1 MPRIG
6 RKDGAS
12 LRPGAD
18 GSTAREPMRRNA
30 VATSLGT
37 GAAQCGHDV
46 WEDPMLSKALLRLGA
61 SAARHPWRVIGAW
74 LIAATLAV
82 LAALAFGG
90 RTADSMTAPGLDSQR
105 AAELIERAGTGQ
117 EGMTAQ
123 VVVTPRD
130 GGATFFDDGSA
141 RTALTRVRA
150 EVGRL
155 PHVLGTSDPA
165 GALDAGGDTAVRGG
179 LISADGRIAVVR
191 VQYPDQSQ
199 LSGAD
204 LDALVGLGD
213 QLRAELPL
221 RVEMG
226 GNLFYAFSEADGGA
240 SELIGLLA
248 AATILFLAFG
258 SLVAAVLPIG
268 MAVFGLTIGV
278 ATMTVL
284 AGVVDVP
291 AFAPVLG
298 SMVGLGVG
306 IDYALFV
313 LARHREH
320 LARGLA
326 PHEAA
331 GRAVAT
337 AGRPVVFA
345 GGVVVVSI
353 LGLAVA
359 NVPFIA
365 VGGLAVSI
373 VVLIMVVASVTLLP
387 AFLGAAGP
395 RLARTD
401 RTDRVG
407 RAERIGR
414 IGRIGQALRTGIPGR
429 LARRRDTVAG
439 AAPAVGW
446 RRWIGHVGRHPV
458 LYAVGAAGLLLTAAL
473 PVLGLRVGLPDDGSM
488 PQSRTERRAY
498 DLVAEGF
505 GPGTNGPLVIA
516 ADPAGD
522 PGVLDRL
529 VGAVAAD
536 PGIASVAPTR
546 IDRASGIATFV
557 VFPTTSPQDK
567 ATADTI
573 ARLRT
578 GALPTAIG
586 SGPASAHVG
595 GATASLSDVGQRTSQ
610 RLPVLVAVV
619 LAMSFLLLV
628 PVFRSILVP
637 LKAVLLNLLSI
648 GAAYGVMVA
657 VFQWGWGGALI
668 GLESTVPI
676 VSFIPMFLFAILF
689 GLSMDY
695 EVFLL
700 ARVREEYLR
709 TGDNGTAI
717 VEGVSRTARI
727 ITSAALIM
735 VAVFL
740 SFAVAEDPSTKMFGL
755 GLATAI
761 FIDATVVRMVL
772 VPATMTLLGRANWW
786 LPKWLDRILPRGPVG
801 TNDTDD
807 TNDPDDTDGTDDAD
821 DAVAESTGE
830 AARPRLVGG

>member
-1 MPRIG
+1 
-6 RKDGAS
+6 
-12 LRPGAD
+12 
-18 GSTAREPMRRNA
+18 
-30 VATSLGT
+30 
-37 GAAQCGHDV
+37 
-46 WEDPMLSKALLRLGA
+46 MLSKALLRLGA
-61 SAARHPWRVIGAW
+61 SAARHPWRVIAAW

-82 LAALAFGG
+82 LAAIAIGG

-123 VVVTPRD
+123 VVVTPLD
-130 GGATFFDDGSA
+130 GGATFFDHGSA
-141 RTALTRVRA
+141 RTALTRLQT
-150 EVGRL
+150 EVKRL

-165 GALDAGGDTAVRGG
+165 GALDAGGGKAVRGG
-179 LISADGRIAVVR
+179 LVSADGRIAVVR
-191 VQYPDQSQ
+191 VQYPDQSR
-199 LSGAD
+199 LSAED
-204 LDALVGLGD
+204 LDALVDLGD
-213 QLRAELPL
+213 RLRAELPL
-221 RVEMG
+221 RIEMG
-226 GNLFYAFSEADGGA
+226 GNLFYAFSDPDGGA

-248 AATILFLAFG
+248 AAAILFLAFG
-258 SLVAAVLPIG
+258 SLVAAALPIG
-268 MAVFGLTIGV
+268 MAVFGLTVGV

-284 AGVVDVP
+284 AGVTDVP
-291 AFAPVLG
+291 TFAPVLG

-313 LARHREH
+313 LARHREY
-320 LARGLA
+320 LARGLD

-345 GGVVVVSI
+345 GGTVVVSI
-353 LGLAVA
+353 LGMAVA
-359 NVPFIA
+359 NVPFMT

-373 VVLIMVVASVTLLP
+373 VVLTMVLASVTLLP

-395 RLARTD
+395 RL
-401 RTDRVG
+401 G
-407 RAERIGR
+407 RAGR
-414 IGRIGQALRTGIPGR
+414 IGRALRAGR
-429 LARRRDTVAG
+429 LGRRRGAAAG
-439 AAPAVGW
+439 AVPAAGW
-446 RRWIGHVGRHPV
+446 GRWIGHVSRHPV
-458 LYAVGAAGLLLTAAL
+458 PYAVGAAGLLLTATL
-473 PVLGLRVGLPDDGSM
+473 PVLGLRVGLPDDGSL

-516 ADPAGD
+516 ADPTGD

-529 VGAVAAD
+529 VATVAAD
-536 PGIASVAPTR
+536 PGIASVAPTH
-546 IDRASGIATFV
+546 IDRATGIATLV

-578 GALPTAIG
+578 DVLPTAIG
-586 SGPASAHVG
+586 HGPARAHVG
-595 GATASLSDVGQRTSQ
+595 GAAASLSDVGQRTSQ
-610 RLPVLVAVV
+610 RMPVFVAAV
-619 LAMSFLLLV
+619 LAMSFLLLML
-628 PVFRSILVP
+628 VFRSILVP

-648 GAAYGVMVA
+648 GAAYGIMVA

-668 GLESTVPI
+668 GLEATVPI

-700 ARVREEYLR
+700 SRVREEYLR

-717 VEGVSRTARI
+717 VEGVSGTARI

-761 FIDATVVRMVL
+761 FIDATVVRTVL
-772 VPATMTLLGRANWW
+772 VPATMTLLGRTNWW
-786 LPKWLDRILPRGPVG
+786 LPKWLDWMLPRGPVG
-801 TNDTDD
+801 T
-807 TNDPDDTDGTDDAD
+807 DDTD
-821 DAVAESTGE
+821 AESTGE
-830 AARPRLVGG
+830 APRPRLIDR

>member
-1 MPRIG
+1 
-6 RKDGAS
+6 
-12 LRPGAD
+12 
-18 GSTAREPMRRNA
+18 
-30 VATSLGT
+30 
-37 GAAQCGHDV
+37 
-46 WEDPMLSKALLRLGA
+46 MLSKALLRLGGG
-61 SAARHPWRVIGAW
+61 AARHPWRVIAAW

-82 LAALAFGG
+82 LAAVAFGG
-90 RTADSMTAPGLDSQR
+90 RTADSMTAPGLDSRR

-123 VVVTPRD
+123 VVVTPLD
-130 GGATFFDDGSA
+130 DGATFFDDDGA
-141 RTALTRVRA
+141 RTALTRLRA
-150 EVGRL
+150 EVKRL

-179 LISADGRIAVVR
+179 LVSADGRIAVVR
-191 VQYPDQSQ
+191 VQYPDQSR
-199 LSGAD
+199 LSAED
-204 LDALVGLGD
+204 LDALVDLGD
-213 QLRAELPL
+213 RLRAELPL
-221 RVEMG
+221 RIEMG
-226 GNLFYAFSEADGGA
+226 GNLFYVFSDPDGGA

-248 AATILFLAFG
+248 AAAILFLAFG
-258 SLVAAVLPIG
+258 SLVAAALPIG
-268 MAVFGLTIGV
+268 MAVFGLTVGV

-284 AGVVDVP
+284 AGVTEVP
-291 AFAPVLG
+291 TFAPVLG

-313 LARHREH
+313 LARHREY
-320 LARGLA
+320 LACGLDPQA
-326 PHEAA
+326 AA

-345 GGVVVVSI
+345 GGTVVVSI

-359 NVPFIA
+359 NVPFMT

-373 VVLIMVVASVTLLP
+373 VVLTMVLASVTLLP

-395 RLARTD
+395 RLAR
-401 RTDRVG
+401 
-407 RAERIGR
+407 AGR
-414 IGRIGQALRTGIPGR
+414 IGRALQTRQLGR
-429 LARRRDTVAG
+429 VARRRDPAAG
-439 AAPAVGW
+439 AAHAAGW
-446 RRWIGHVGRHPV
+446 RRWIGHVSWHPAP
-458 LYAVGAAGLLLTAAL
+458 YAIGAAGLLLTATL
-473 PVLGLRVGLPDDGSM
+473 PVLGLRVGLPDDGSL
-488 PQSRTERRAY
+488 PHSRTERRAY
-498 DLVAEGF
+498 DLVADGF

-522 PGVLDRL
+522 PGVVDRL
-529 VGAVAAD
+529 VATVAAD
-536 PGIASVAPTR
+536 PGIASVAPAR
-546 IDRASGIATFV
+546 IHRATGIATLV
-557 VFPTTSPQDK
+557 VFPTTSPQDE
-567 ATADTI
+567 ATADTL
-573 ARLRT
+573 ARLR
-578 GALPTAIG
+578 AEVLPAAIG
-586 SGPASAHVG
+586 QGPARAHVG
-595 GATASLSDVGQRTSQ
+595 GAAASLSDVGRRTSE
-610 RLPVLVAVV
+610 RLPVFVAAV
-619 LAMSFLLLV
+619 LAMSFLLLML
-628 PVFRSILVP
+628 VFRSVVVP

-648 GAAYGVMVA
+648 GAAYGIMVA

-668 GLESTVPI
+668 GLEATVPI

-700 ARVREEYLR
+700 SRVREEYLR

-786 LPKWLDRILPRGPVG
+786 LPKWLDRMLPRGPVG
-801 TNDTDD
+801 T
-807 TNDPDDTDGTDDAD
+807 DDTD
-821 DAVAESTGE
+821 AESTSE
-830 AARPRLVGG
+830 ASRPRLVDR

>member
-1 MPRIG
+1 
-6 RKDGAS
+6 
-12 LRPGAD
+12 
-18 GSTAREPMRRNA
+18 
-30 VATSLGT
+30 
-37 GAAQCGHDV
+37 
-46 WEDPMLSKALLRLGA
+46 MLSKALLRLGA
-61 SAARHPWRVIGAW
+61 SAARHPWRVIAAW

-82 LAALAFGG
+82 LAAVAFGG

-123 VVVTPRD
+123 VVVTPLD
-130 GGATFFDDGSA
+130 GAATFFDHDSA
-141 RTALTRVRA
+141 RTALTRLQT
-150 EVGRL
+150 EVKRL

-179 LISADGRIAVVR
+179 LVSADGRIAVVR
-191 VQYPDQSQ
+191 VQYPDQSR
-199 LSGAD
+199 LSAED
-204 LDALVGLGD
+204 LDALVDLGD
-213 QLRAELPL
+213 RLRAEQPL
-221 RVEMG
+221 RIEMG
-226 GNLFYAFSEADGGA
+226 GNLFYAFSDPDGGA

-248 AATILFLAFG
+248 AAAILFLAFG
-258 SLVAAVLPIG
+258 SLVAAALPIG
-268 MAVFGLTIGV
+268 MAVFGLTVGV

-284 AGVVDVP
+284 AGVTDVP
-291 AFAPVLG
+291 TFAPVLG

-313 LARHREH
+313 LARHREY
-320 LARGLA
+320 LARGLD

-345 GGVVVVSI
+345 GGTVVVSI
-353 LGLAVA
+353 LGMAVA
-359 NVPFIA
+359 NVPFMT

-373 VVLIMVVASVTLLP
+373 VVLTMVLASVTLLP

-395 RLARTD
+395 RLAR
-401 RTDRVG
+401 V
-407 RAERIGR
+407 GR
-414 IGRIGQALRTGIPGR
+414 IGRALQTRKLGR
-429 LARRRDTVAG
+429 LARLRDQTAG
-439 AAPAVGW
+439 AAHAAGW
-446 RRWIGHVGRHPV
+446 RRWIGHVSRHPV
-458 LYAVGAAGLLLTAAL
+458 PYAVGAAGLLLTATL
-473 PVLGLRVGLPDDGSM
+473 PVLGLRVGLPDDGSL
-488 PQSRTERRAY
+488 PHSRTERRAY

-516 ADPAGD
+516 ADPTGD

-536 PGIASVAPTR
+536 PGIASVAPTH
-546 IDRASGIATFV
+546 IDRATGIATLV

-578 GALPTAIG
+578 DVLPTAIG
-586 SGPASAHVG
+586 HGPARAHVG
-595 GATASLSDVGQRTSQ
+595 GAAASLSDVGQRTSQ
-610 RLPVLVAVV
+610 RLPVFVAAV
-619 LAMSFLLLV
+619 LAMSFLLLML
-628 PVFRSILVP
+628 VFRSILVP

-648 GAAYGVMVA
+648 GAAYGIMVA

-668 GLESTVPI
+668 GLEATVPI

-700 ARVREEYLR
+700 SRIREEYLR

-772 VPATMTLLGRANWW
+772 VPATMTLLGRTNWW
-786 LPKWLDRILPRGPVG
+786 LPKWLDRMLPRGPVG
-801 TNDTDD
+801 TD
-807 TNDPDDTDGTDDAD
+807 DPD
-821 DAVAESTGE
+821 AESTGE
-830 AARPRLVGG
+830 APRPRLV

>member
-1 MPRIG
+1 
-6 RKDGAS
+6 
-12 LRPGAD
+12 
-18 GSTAREPMRRNA
+18 
-30 VATSLGT
+30 
-37 GAAQCGHDV
+37 
-46 WEDPMLSKALLRLGA
+46 MLSKALLRLGA
-61 SAARHPWRVIGAW
+61 SAARHPWRVIAAW

-82 LAALAFGG
+82 LAAVAFGG

-123 VVVTPRD
+123 VVVTPLD
-130 GGATFFDDGSA
+130 DGATFFDDDGA
-141 RTALTRVRA
+141 RTALTRLQTEVR
-150 EVGRL
+150 RL

-179 LISADGRIAVVR
+179 LVSADGRIAVVR
-191 VQYPDQSQ
+191 VQYPDQSR
-199 LSGAD
+199 LSAED
-204 LDALVGLGD
+204 LDALVDLGD
-213 QLRAELPL
+213 RLRAELPL
-221 RVEMG
+221 RIEMG
-226 GNLFYAFSEADGGA
+226 GNLFYAFSDPDGGA

-248 AATILFLAFG
+248 AAAILFLAFG
-258 SLVAAVLPIG
+258 SLVAAALPIG

-284 AGVVDVP
+284 AGVTEVP
-291 AFAPVLG
+291 TFAPVLG

-313 LARHREH
+313 LARHREY
-320 LARGLA
+320 LACGLDPQA
-326 PHEAA
+326 AA

-345 GGVVVVSI
+345 GGTVVVSI

-359 NVPFIA
+359 NVPFMT
-365 VGGLAVSI
+365 VGGVAVSI
-373 VVLIMVVASVTLLP
+373 VVLTMVLASVTLLP

-395 RLARTD
+395 RLAR
-401 RTDRVG
+401 
-407 RAERIGR
+407 AGR
-414 IGRIGQALRTGIPGR
+414 IGRALQTRKPGR

-439 AAPAVGW
+439 AAHASGW
-446 RRWIGHVGRHPV
+446 RRWIGHVSRHPV
-458 LYAVGAAGLLLTAAL
+458 PYAIGAAGLLLTATL
-473 PVLGLRVGLPDDGSM
+473 PVLGLRVGLPDDGSL
-488 PQSRTERRAY
+488 PHSRTERRAY

-516 ADPAGD
+516 ADPTGD

-536 PGIASVAPTR
+536 PGIASVAPPH
-546 IDRASGIATFV
+546 IDRASGIATLV

-578 GALPTAIG
+578 DVLPTAIG
-586 SGPASAHVG
+586 HGPARAHIG

-610 RLPVLVAVV
+610 RLPVFVAAV
-619 LAMSFLLLV
+619 LAMSFLLLML
-628 PVFRSILVP
+628 VFRSILVP

-648 GAAYGVMVA
+648 GAAYGIMVA

-668 GLESTVPI
+668 GLEATVPI
-676 VSFIPMFLFAILF
+676 VSFIPTFLFAILF

-700 ARVREEYLR
+700 SRVREEYLR

-717 VEGVSRTARI
+717 VEGISRTARI

-740 SFAVAEDPSTKMFGL
+740 SFVVTDDPSTKMFGL

-772 VPATMTLLGRANWW
+772 VPATMTLLGRTNWW
-786 LPKWLDRILPRGPVG
+786 LPKWLDRMLPRGPVG
-801 TNDTDD
+801 TDDTDD
-807 TNDPDDTDGTDDAD
+807 TD
-821 DAVAESTGE
+821 AESTGE
-830 AARPRLVGG
+830 SPASAAG

>member
-1 MPRIG
+1 
-6 RKDGAS
+6 
-12 LRPGAD
+12 
-18 GSTAREPMRRNA
+18 
-30 VATSLGT
+30 
-37 GAAQCGHDV
+37 
-46 WEDPMLSKALLRLGA
+46 MLSKALLRLGGG
-61 SAARHPWRVIGAW
+61 AARHPWRVIAAW

-82 LAALAFGG
+82 LAATAFGG

-105 AAELIERAGTGQ
+105 AAELIERAGTDQ

-123 VVVTPRD
+123 VVVTPLD
-130 GGATFFDDGSA
+130 GGATFFDHGSA
-141 RTALTRVRA
+141 RTALSRLQTEVR
-150 EVGRL
+150 RL

-165 GALDAGGDTAVRGG
+165 GALDAGGDTTVRGG
-179 LISADGRIAVVR
+179 LVSADGRIAVVR
-191 VQYPDQSQ
+191 VQYPDQSR
-199 LSGAD
+199 LSAED
-204 LDALVGLGD
+204 LDALVDLGD
-213 QLRAELPL
+213 RLRAELPL
-221 RVEMG
+221 RIEMG
-226 GNLFYAFSEADGGA
+226 GNLFYAFSKPDGGA

-248 AATILFLAFG
+248 AAAILFLAFG
-258 SLVAAVLPIG
+258 SLIAAALPIG
-268 MAVFGLTIGV
+268 MAVFGLTVGV
-278 ATMTVL
+278 AAMTVL
-284 AGVVDVP
+284 AGVTDVP
-291 AFAPVLG
+291 TFAPVLG

-313 LARHREH
+313 LARHREF
-320 LARGLA
+320 LALGLD

-345 GGVVVVSI
+345 GGTVVVSI
-353 LGLAVA
+353 LGMAVA
-359 NVPFIA
+359 NVPFMT

-373 VVLIMVVASVTLLP
+373 VVLTMVLASVTLLP

-395 RLARTD
+395 RL
-401 RTDRVG
+401 G
-407 RAERIGR
+407 RAGR
-414 IGRIGQALRTGIPGR
+414 IGRALQTGKPGR
-429 LARRRDTVAG
+429 LARRQDPAAG
-439 AAPAVGW
+439 AAHAAGW
-446 RRWIGHVGRHPV
+446 RRWIGHVSRHPV
-458 LYAVGAAGLLLTAAL
+458 PYAVGAAGLLLTATL
-473 PVLGLRVGLPDDGSM
+473 PVLGLRVGLPDDGSL
-488 PQSRTERRAY
+488 PHSRTERRAY

-516 ADPAGD
+516 ADPTGD

-529 VGAVAAD
+529 AGAVAAD
-536 PGIASVAPTR
+536 PGIASVAPTHV
-546 IDRASGIATFV
+546 DRATGIATLV

-578 GALPTAIG
+578 DVLPTAIG
-586 SGPASAHVG
+586 HGPARAHVG
-595 GATASLSDVGQRTSQ
+595 GAAASLSDVGRRTSQ
-610 RLPVLVAVV
+610 RLPVFVAAV
-619 LAMSFLLLV
+619 LAMSFLLLML
-628 PVFRSILVP
+628 VFRSVLVP

-657 VFQWGWGGALI
+657 VFQWGWGGALV
-668 GLESTVPI
+668 GLEATVPI

-700 ARVREEYLR
+700 SRIREEYLR

-717 VEGVSRTARI
+717 VEGVSGTARI

-740 SFAVAEDPSTKMFGL
+740 SFAVAEDPSAKMFGL

-772 VPATMTLLGRANWW
+772 VPATMTLLGRTNWW
-786 LPKWLDRILPRGPVG
+786 LPKWLDWMLPRGPVG
-801 TNDTDD
+801 T
-807 TNDPDDTDGTDDAD
+807 DGTD
-821 DAVAESTGE
+821 AESGGE
-830 AARPRLVGG
+830 APRPRLAEH

>member
-1 MPRIG
+1 
-6 RKDGAS
+6 
-12 LRPGAD
+12 
-18 GSTAREPMRRNA
+18 
-30 VATSLGT
+30 
-37 GAAQCGHDV
+37 
-46 WEDPMLSKALLRLGA
+46 MLSKALLRLGA
-61 SAARHPWRVIGAW
+61 GAARHPWRVIASW
-74 LIAATLAV
+74 LVAATLAV
-82 LAALAFGG
+82 LAAVAFGG

-123 VVVTPRD
+123 LVVTPLD
-130 GGATFFDDGSA
+130 DGATFFDDDGA
-141 RTALTRVRA
+141 RTALTRLRA
-150 EVGRL
+150 EVKRL

-165 GALDAGGDTAVRGG
+165 GALDTGGDTAVRGG
-179 LISADGRIAVVR
+179 LVSADGRIAVVR
-191 VQYPDQSQ
+191 VQYPDQSR
-199 LSGAD
+199 LSAED
-204 LDALVGLGD
+204 LDALVDLGD
-213 QLRAELPL
+213 RLRAELPL
-221 RVEMG
+221 RIEMG
-226 GNLFYAFSEADGGA
+226 GNLFYAFSDPDGGV

-248 AATILFLAFG
+248 AAAILFLAFG
-258 SLVAAVLPIG
+258 SLVAAALPIG

-284 AGVVDVP
+284 AGVTDVP

-313 LARHREH
+313 LARHREY
-320 LARGLA
+320 LARGLG
-326 PHEAA
+326 PQEAA

-345 GGVVVVSI
+345 GGTVVVSI

-359 NVPFIA
+359 NVPFMT
-365 VGGLAVSI
+365 VGGVAVSI
-373 VVLIMVVASVTLLP
+373 VVLTMVLASVTLLP

-395 RLARTD
+395 RLARP
-401 RTDRVG
+401 
-407 RAERIGR
+407 GR
-414 IGRIGQALRTGIPGR
+414 IGRALRTGKPGR
-429 LARRRDTVAG
+429 RTRRREAEAG
-439 AAPAVGW
+439 AAHAAGW
-446 RRWIGHVGRHPV
+446 RRWIGHVSRHPV
-458 LYAVGAAGLLLTAAL
+458 PYAIGAAGLLLTAAL
-473 PVLGLRVGLPDDGSM
+473 PLLGLRVGLPDDGSL

-516 ADPAGD
+516 ADPTGD
-522 PGVLDRL
+522 PGVLERL
-529 VGAVAAD
+529 VASVAAD
-536 PGIASVAPTR
+536 PGIASVAPPHV
-546 IDRASGIATFV
+546 DRATGIATLV

-573 ARLRT
+573 ARLR
-578 GALPTAIG
+578 ADVLPTAIG
-586 SGPASAHVG
+586 PGPARAHVG
-595 GATASLSDVGQRTSQ
+595 GAAASLSDVGRRTSQ
-610 RLPVLVAVV
+610 RLPVLVAAV
-619 LAMSFLLLV
+619 LAMSFLLLML
-628 PVFRSILVP
+628 VFRSVLVP

-648 GAAYGVMVA
+648 GAAYGIMVA

-668 GLESTVPI
+668 GLEATVPI

-700 ARVREEYLR
+700 SRVREEYLR

-772 VPATMTLLGRANWW
+772 VPATMTLLGRSNWW

-801 TNDTDD
+801 T
-807 TNDPDDTDGTDDAD
+807 DDAPSGRSVTP
-821 DAVAESTGE
+821 ASRRTV
-830 AARPRLVGG
+830 

>member
-1 MPRIG
+1 
-6 RKDGAS
+6 
-12 LRPGAD
+12 
-18 GSTAREPMRRNA
+18 
-30 VATSLGT
+30 
-37 GAAQCGHDV
+37 
-46 WEDPMLSKALLRLGA
+46 MLSKALLRLGA
-61 SAARHPWRVIGAW
+61 SAARHPWRVIAAW

-82 LAALAFGG
+82 LAAVAFGG
-90 RTADSMTAPGLDSQR
+90 RTADSMTAPGLDSRR

-130 GGATFFDDGSA
+130 DGATFFDDDVRA
-141 RTALTRVRA
+141 ALTRLRA
-150 EVGRL
+150 EVQRL

-165 GALDAGGDTAVRGG
+165 GALGAGGDTAVRGG
-179 LISADGRIAVVR
+179 LVSADGRIAVVR
-191 VQYPDQSQ
+191 VQYPDQSR
-199 LSGAD
+199 LSAED
-204 LDALVGLGD
+204 LDALVDLGD
-213 QLRAELPL
+213 RLRAELPL
-221 RVEMG
+221 RIEMG
-226 GNLFYAFSEADGGA
+226 GGLFYAFSDPDGGA

-248 AATILFLAFG
+248 ATAILFLAFG
-258 SLVAAVLPIG
+258 SLVAAALPIG
-268 MAVFGLTIGV
+268 MAVFGLTVGV
-278 ATMTVL
+278 ATMTVV
-284 AGVVDVP
+284 AGVTDVP
-291 AFAPVLG
+291 TFAPVLG

-313 LARHREH
+313 LARHREY
-320 LARGLA
+320 LARGLD
-326 PHEAA
+326 PHAAA

-345 GGVVVVSI
+345 GGTVVVSI

-359 NVPFIA
+359 NVPFMT
-365 VGGLAVSI
+365 VGGVAVSI
-373 VVLIMVVASVTLLP
+373 VVLTMVLASVTLLP

-395 RLARTD
+395 RL
-401 RTDRVG
+401 G
-407 RAERIGR
+407 RAGR
-414 IGRIGQALRTGIPGR
+414 IGRALRAGRSGR
-429 LARRRDTVAG
+429 LGRRRDTAAG
-439 AAPAVGW
+439 AVPAAGW

-458 LYAVGAAGLLLTAAL
+458 AYAVGAAALLLTATL
-473 PVLGLRVGLPDDGSM
+473 PVLGLRVGLPDDGSL
-488 PQSRTERRAY
+488 PQSRSERRAY

-522 PGVLDRL
+522 PGVVDRL
-529 VGAVAAD
+529 VATVAAD
-536 PGIASVAPTR
+536 PGIASVAPTH
-546 IDRASGIATFV
+546 IDGATGVATLV

-578 GALPTAIG
+578 EVLPTAIG
-586 SGPASAHVG
+586 HGPARAHVG
-595 GATASLSDVGQRTSQ
+595 GAAASLSDVGRRTSE
-610 RLPVLVAVV
+610 RLPAFVAAV
-619 LAMSFLLLV
+619 LALSFLLLML
-628 PVFRSILVP
+628 VFRSVVVP

-668 GLESTVPI
+668 GLEATVPI

-700 ARVREEYLR
+700 SRVREEYVR

-717 VEGVSRTARI
+717 VEGVAGTARI

-740 SFAVAEDPSTKMFGL
+740 SFAVADDPSTKMFGL

-772 VPATMTLLGRANWW
+772 VPATMTLLGRTNWW
-786 LPKWLDRILPRGPVG
+786 LPKWLDRMLPRGPVG
-801 TNDTDD
+801 TD
-807 TNDPDDTDGTDDAD
+807 DPD
-821 DAVAESTGE
+821 AESGGE
-830 AARPRLVGG
+830 APHPRLVDR

>member
-1 MPRIG
+1 
-6 RKDGAS
+6 
-12 LRPGAD
+12 
-18 GSTAREPMRRNA
+18 
-30 VATSLGT
+30 
-37 GAAQCGHDV
+37 
-46 WEDPMLSKALLRLGA
+46 MLSKALLRLGA
-61 SAARHPWRVIGAW
+61 SAARRPWRVIAAW
-74 LIAATLAV
+74 LVAVTLAV
-82 LAALAFGG
+82 LAAIAFGG
-90 RTADSMTAPGLDSQR
+90 RNADSMTAPGLDSQR

-123 VVVTPRD
+123 VVVTPLD
-130 GGATFFDDGSA
+130 GAATFFDHDSA
-141 RTALTRVRA
+141 RTALTRLRT
-150 EVGRL
+150 EVKRL
-155 PHVLGTSDPA
+155 PHVLGTSDPV

-179 LISADGRIAVVR
+179 LVSADGRIAVVR
-191 VQYPDQSQ
+191 VQYPDQSR
-199 LSGAD
+199 LSAED
-204 LDALVGLGD
+204 LDALVDLGD
-213 QLRAELPL
+213 RLRAELPL
-221 RVEMG
+221 RIEMG
-226 GNLFYAFSEADGGA
+226 GNLFYAFSDPDGGV

-248 AATILFLAFG
+248 AAAVLFLAFG
-258 SLVAAVLPIG
+258 SLVAAALPIG
-268 MAVFGLTIGV
+268 MAVFGLTVGV

-284 AGVVDVP
+284 AGVTDVP
-291 AFAPVLG
+291 TFAPVLG

-313 LARHREH
+313 LARHREY
-320 LARGLA
+320 LARGLD

-345 GGVVVVSI
+345 GGTVVVSI

-359 NVPFIA
+359 NVPFMT

-395 RLARTD
+395 RL
-401 RTDRVG
+401 G
-407 RAERIGR
+407 RAGRISWIGR
-414 IGRIGQALRTGIPGR
+414 APGTRKPGR
-429 LARRRDTVAG
+429 LARRRDPAAG
-439 AAPAVGW
+439 AAHAAGW
-446 RRWIGHVGRHPV
+446 RRWIGHVSRHPV
-458 LYAVGAAGLLLTAAL
+458 PYAVGAAGLLLTATL
-473 PVLGLRVGLPDDGSM
+473 PVLGLRVGLPDDGSL
-488 PQSRTERRAY
+488 PHSRTERRAY

-546 IDRASGIATFV
+546 IDRATGIATLV

-567 ATADTI
+567 ATAETI

-578 GALPTAIG
+578 DVLPTAIG
-586 SGPASAHVG
+586 HGPARAHVG
-595 GATASLSDVGQRTSQ
+595 GAAASLSDVGQRTSR
-610 RLPVLVAVV
+610 RLPVFVAAV
-619 LAMSFLLLV
+619 LAMSFLLLML
-628 PVFRSILVP
+628 VFRSILVP

-668 GLESTVPI
+668 GLEATVPI

-700 ARVREEYLR
+700 SRVREEYLR

-740 SFAVAEDPSTKMFGL
+740 SFAVAEDPSAKMFGL

-786 LPKWLDRILPRGPVG
+786 LPEWLDRMLPRGPVG
-801 TNDTDD
+801 T
-807 TNDPDDTDGTDDAD
+807 DDTD
-821 DAVAESTGE
+821 AEFTVE
-830 AARPRLVGG
+830 APRPRLVDR

>member
-1 MPRIG
+1 
-6 RKDGAS
+6 
-12 LRPGAD
+12 
-18 GSTAREPMRRNA
+18 
-30 VATSLGT
+30 
-37 GAAQCGHDV
+37 
-46 WEDPMLSKALLRLGA
+46 MLSKALLRLGA
-61 SAARHPWRVIGAW
+61 GAARHPWRVIAAW
-74 LIAATLAV
+74 LVAATLAV
-82 LAALAFGG
+82 LAAVAFGG

-123 VVVTPRD
+123 VVVTPLD
-130 GGATFFDDGSA
+130 DGATFFDDDGA
-141 RTALTRVRA
+141 RTALTRLQT
-150 EVGRL
+150 EVKGL

-165 GALDAGGDTAVRGG
+165 GALDARGDTTVRGG
-179 LISADGRIAVVR
+179 LVSADGRIAVVR
-191 VQYPDQSQ
+191 VQYPDQSR
-199 LSGAD
+199 LSAKD
-204 LDALVGLGD
+204 LDALVDLGD
-213 QLRAELPL
+213 RLRAELPL
-221 RVEMG
+221 RIEMG
-226 GNLFYAFSEADGGA
+226 GNLFFAFSEPGGGA

-248 AATILFLAFG
+248 AAAILFLAFG
-258 SLVAAVLPIG
+258 SLAAAALPIG
-268 MAVFGLTIGV
+268 MAVFGLTVGV

-284 AGVVDVP
+284 AGVTEVP
-291 AFAPVLG
+291 TFAPVLG

-313 LARHREH
+313 LARHREY
-320 LARGLA
+320 LACGLDPQA
-326 PHEAA
+326 AA

-345 GGVVVVSI
+345 GGTVVVSI

-359 NVPFIA
+359 NVPFMT
-365 VGGLAVSI
+365 VGGVAVSV
-373 VVLIMVVASVTLLP
+373 VVLTMVLASVTLLP

-395 RLARTD
+395 RLAR
-401 RTDRVG
+401 
-407 RAERIGR
+407 AGR
-414 IGRIGQALRTGIPGR
+414 IGRALQTRKLGR
-429 LARRRDTVAG
+429 LARRRHEAAG
-439 AAPAVGW
+439 AGRAAGW
-446 RRWIGHVGRHPV
+446 RRWIGHVSRHPV
-458 LYAVGAAGLLLTAAL
+458 PYAVGAAGLLLTATL
-473 PVLGLRVGLPDDGSM
+473 PVLGLRVGLPDDGSL
-488 PQSRTERRAY
+488 PQSHTERRAY

-522 PGVLDRL
+522 RGVVDRL
-529 VGAVAAD
+529 VTTVAAD
-536 PGIASVAPTR
+536 PGVASVAPTH
-546 IDRASGIATFV
+546 IDRATGIATLV

-578 GALPTAIG
+578 DVLPAAIG
-586 SGPASAHVG
+586 HGPATAHVG
-595 GATASLSDVGQRTSQ
+595 GAAASLSDVGQRTSQ
-610 RLPVLVAVV
+610 RLPAFVAAV
-619 LAMSFLLLV
+619 LAMSFLLLML
-628 PVFRSILVP
+628 VFRSILVP

-648 GAAYGVMVA
+648 GASYGIMVA

-668 GLESTVPI
+668 GLEATVPI
-676 VSFIPMFLFAILF
+676 VSFIPMFLFTILF

-700 ARVREEYLR
+700 SRVREEYLR

-717 VEGVSRTARI
+717 VEGISRTARI

-772 VPATMTLLGRANWW
+772 VPATMTLLGRTNWW
-786 LPKWLDRILPRGPVG
+786 LPKWLDRMLPRGPVG
-801 TNDTDD
+801 TD
-807 TNDPDDTDGTDDAD
+807 
-821 DAVAESTGE
+821 AESTGE
-830 AARPRLVGG
+830 APRPRLVDR

>member
-1 MPRIG
+1 
-6 RKDGAS
+6 
-12 LRPGAD
+12 
-18 GSTAREPMRRNA
+18 
-30 VATSLGT
+30 
-37 GAAQCGHDV
+37 
-46 WEDPMLSKALLRLGA
+46 MLSKTLLRLGT
-61 SAARHPWRVIGAW
+61 SAARRPWRVIAAW

-82 LAALAFGG
+82 LAAIAFGG

-123 VVVTPRD
+123 VVVTPLD
-130 GGATFFDDGSA
+130 GGATFFDHGGA
-141 RTALTRVRA
+141 RTALTRLQS
-150 EVGRL
+150 EVERL

-165 GALDAGGDTAVRGG
+165 GALDARGDTAVRGG
-179 LISADGRIAVVR
+179 LVSADGRIAVVR
-191 VQYPDQSQ
+191 VQYPDQSR
-199 LSGAD
+199 LSAKD
-204 LDALVGLGD
+204 LDALVALGD
-213 QLRAELPL
+213 RLRAELPL
-221 RVEMG
+221 RIEMG
-226 GNLFYAFSEADGGA
+226 GNLFYAFSDPDGGA

-248 AATILFLAFG
+248 AAAILFLAFG
-258 SLVAAVLPIG
+258 SLVAAALPIG

-284 AGVVDVP
+284 AGVTDVP
-291 AFAPVLG
+291 TFAPVLG

-313 LARHREH
+313 LARHREY
-320 LARGLA
+320 LARGLD

-359 NVPFIA
+359 NVPFMT

-373 VVLIMVVASVTLLP
+373 VVLTMVVASVTLLP

-395 RLARTD
+395 RLAR
-401 RTDRVG
+401 
-407 RAERIGR
+407 AGR
-414 IGRIGQALRTGIPGR
+414 IGRALRTWKPGR
-429 LARRRDTVAG
+429 RARRRAPVAG
-439 AAPAVGW
+439 AAPATGW
-446 RRWIGHVGRHPV
+446 RRWIGHVRRHPV
-458 LYAVGAAGLLLTAAL
+458 LYAIGAAGLLLTATL
-473 PVLGLRVGLPDDGSM
+473 PVLGLRVGLPDDGSQ
-488 PQSRTERRAY
+488 PHSRTERRAY
-498 DLVAEGF
+498 DLVAKGF

-522 PGVLDRL
+522 PGVLGRL

-536 PGIASVAPTR
+536 PGIASVAPTH
-546 IDRASGIATFV
+546 IDRATGIATLV

-578 GALPTAIG
+578 GVLPTAIG
-586 SGPASAHVG
+586 QGPARAHVG
-595 GATASLSDVGQRTSQ
+595 GATASLSDVGRRTSQ
-610 RLPVLVAVV
+610 RLPVLVAAV
-619 LAMSFLLLV
+619 LAMSFLLLML
-628 PVFRSILVP
+628 VFRSVVVP

-648 GAAYGVMVA
+648 GAGYGVMVA

-668 GLESTVPI
+668 GLEATVPI

-700 ARVREEYLR
+700 SRVREEYLR
-709 TGDNGTAI
+709 TGDNATAI
-717 VEGVSRTARI
+717 VEGISGTARI

-772 VPATMTLLGRANWW
+772 VPATMTLLGRTNWW
-786 LPKWLDRILPRGPVG
+786 LPRWLDRMLPRGPVG
-801 TNDTDD
+801 T
-807 TNDPDDTDGTDDAD
+807 DAEA
-821 DAVAESTGE
+821 DAASTG
-830 AARPRLVGG
+830 

>member
-1 MPRIG
+1 
-6 RKDGAS
+6 
-12 LRPGAD
+12 
-18 GSTAREPMRRNA
+18 
-30 VATSLGT
+30 
-37 GAAQCGHDV
+37 
-46 WEDPMLSKALLRLGA
+46 MLTKSLLRLGTG
-61 SAARHPWRVIGAW
+61 AARHPWRVIAAW
-74 LIAATLAV
+74 LVAATLAV
-82 LAALAFGG
+82 LAAVAFGG
-90 RTADSMTAPGLDSQR
+90 RNADAMTAPGLDSQR
-105 AAELIERAGTGQ
+105 AAELIERAGTGE
-117 EGMTAQ
+117 EGMTAH
-123 VVVTPRD
+123 VVVTPLD
-130 GGATFFDDGSA
+130 GAATFIDDEGA
-141 RTALTRVRA
+141 RTALARLRA
-150 EVGRL
+150 EVRRL

-179 LISADGRIAVVR
+179 LVSADGRVAVVR
-191 VQYPDQSQ
+191 VQYPDQSR
-199 LSGAD
+199 LSADD
-204 LDALVGLGD
+204 LDALVALGD
-213 QLRAELPL
+213 RLRAELPL

-226 GNLFYAFSEADGGA
+226 GHLFYAFSDPDGGG

-248 AATILFLAFG
+248 AAAILFLAFG
-258 SLVAAVLPIG
+258 SLVAAALPIG
-268 MAVFGLTIGV
+268 MAVFGLTVGV

-284 AGVVDVP
+284 AGVTDVP
-291 AFAPVLG
+291 TFAPVLG

-320 LARGLA
+320 LARGLDPRA
-326 PHEAA
+326 AA

-345 GGVVVVSI
+345 GGTVVVSI

-359 NVPFIA
+359 NVPFMT

-373 VVLIMVVASVTLLP
+373 VVLIMVLASVTLLP

-395 RLARTD
+395 RLATTD
-401 RTDRVG
+401 
-407 RAERIGR
+407 RIGR
-414 IGRIGQALRTGIPGR
+414 IGWIGRALRAGRPGR
-429 LARRRDTVAG
+429 RRGTAEDAVT
-439 AAPAVGW
+439 AAGW
-446 RRWIGHVGRHPV
+446 RRWIGHVSRHPV
-458 LYAVGAAGLLLTAAL
+458 PYAVGAAGLLLTATL
-473 PVLGLRVGLPDDGSM
+473 PVLGLRVGLPDDGSL
-488 PQSRTERRAY
+488 PPSRTERRAY

-529 VGAVAAD
+529 VATVAAD
-536 PGIASVAPTR
+536 PGIASVAPTHV
-546 IDRASGIATFV
+546 DPATGIATLV

-578 GALPTAIG
+578 DVLPTAIG
-586 SGPASAHVG
+586 DGPARAHIG
-595 GATASLSDVGQRTSQ
+595 GAAASLSDVGQRTSR
-610 RLPVLVAVV
+610 RLPLLVAAV
-619 LAMSFLLLV
+619 LAMSYLLLM
-628 PVFRSILVP
+628 PVFRSVLVP

-668 GLESTVPI
+668 GLEATVPI

-700 ARVREEYLR
+700 SRVREEYLR

-717 VEGVSRTARI
+717 VEGVSGTARI

-761 FIDATVVRMVL
+761 LIDATVVRMVL
-772 VPATMTLLGRANWW
+772 VPATMTLLGRTNWW
-786 LPKWLDRILPRGPVG
+786 LPKWLDRLLPRGSVG
-801 TNDTDD
+801 TDGPAVNPPRTD
-807 TNDPDDTDGTDDAD
+807 
-821 DAVAESTGE
+821 AESAGE
-830 AARPRLVGG
+830 APGLSAAG

>member
-1 MPRIG
+1 
-6 RKDGAS
+6 
-12 LRPGAD
+12 
-18 GSTAREPMRRNA
+18 
-30 VATSLGT
+30 
-37 GAAQCGHDV
+37 
-46 WEDPMLSKALLRLGA
+46 MLSKALSSLGV
-61 SAARHPWRVIGAW
+61 SAARHPWRVIAAW
-74 LIAATLAV
+74 LVAATLAV
-82 LAALAFGG
+82 LAAVAFGG

-130 GGATFFDDGSA
+130 GGATFFDDDGA
-141 RTALTRVRA
+141 RTALARLRT

-165 GALDAGGDTAVRGG
+165 GALGAGGDTAVRGG
-179 LISADGRIAVVR
+179 LVSADGRIAVVR
-191 VQYPDQSQ
+191 VQYPDQSR
-199 LSGAD
+199 LSAED
-204 LDALVGLGD
+204 LDALVDLGD
-213 QLRAELPL
+213 RLRAELPL
-221 RVEMG
+221 RIEMG
-226 GNLFYAFSEADGGA
+226 GSLFYAFSDPDGGA

-248 AATILFLAFG
+248 AAAILFLAFG
-258 SLVAAVLPIG
+258 SLVAAALPIG
-268 MAVFGLTIGV
+268 MAVFGLTVGV

-284 AGVVDVP
+284 AGVTDVP

-313 LARHREH
+313 LARHREY
-320 LARGLA
+320 LARGLD
-326 PHEAA
+326 PREAA
-331 GRAVAT
+331 GLAVAT

-345 GGVVVVSI
+345 GGTVVVSI

-359 NVPFIA
+359 NVPFMT

-395 RLARTD
+395 RLAR
-401 RTDRVG
+401 V
-407 RAERIGR
+407 GR
-414 IGRIGQALRTGIPGR
+414 IGRALQNRKPGR
-429 LARRRDTVAG
+429 LARRRDPAAG
-439 AAPAVGW
+439 AAHAAGW

-458 LYAVGAAGLLLTAAL
+458 PYAVGAAGLLLTATL
-473 PVLGLRVGLPDDGSM
+473 PVLGLRVGLPDDGSL
-488 PQSRTERRAY
+488 PHSRTERRAY

-529 VGAVAAD
+529 VATVAAD
-536 PGIASVAPTR
+536 PGIASVAPAH
-546 IDRASGIATFV
+546 IDRATGIATLV

-578 GALPTAIG
+578 DVLPAATG
-586 SGPASAHVG
+586 HGPARAHVG
-595 GATASLSDVGQRTSQ
+595 GAAASLSDVGRRTSQ
-610 RLPVLVAVV
+610 RLPVFVAAV
-619 LAMSFLLLV
+619 LAMSFLLLML
-628 PVFRSILVP
+628 VFRSVLVP

-648 GAAYGVMVA
+648 GASYGIMVA

-668 GLESTVPI
+668 GLEATVPI

-700 ARVREEYLR
+700 SRVREEYLR

-717 VEGVSRTARI
+717 VEGVSGAARV

-740 SFAVAEDPSTKMFGL
+740 SFAVAEDPSAKMFGF

-772 VPATMTLLGRANWW
+772 VPATMTLLGRTNWW
-786 LPKWLDRILPRGPVG
+786 LPKWLDRMLPRGPVG
-801 TNDTDD
+801 T
-807 TNDPDDTDGTDDAD
+807 DDTD
-821 DAVAESTGE
+821 AEPTGE
-830 AARPRLVGG
+830 APRPRLVDR

>member
-1 MPRIG
+1 
-6 RKDGAS
+6 
-12 LRPGAD
+12 
-18 GSTAREPMRRNA
+18 
-30 VATSLGT
+30 
-37 GAAQCGHDV
+37 
-46 WEDPMLSKALLRLGA
+46 MLSKALLRLGA
-61 SAARHPWRVIGAW
+61 SAARHPWRVIAAW

-82 LAALAFGG
+82 LAAVAFGG

-105 AAELIERAGTGQ
+105 AAQLIERAGTGQ

-123 VVVTPRD
+123 VVVTPLD
-130 GGATFFDDGSA
+130 GGATFFDHGSA
-141 RTALTRVRA
+141 RTALTRLQT
-150 EVGRL
+150 EVKRL

-179 LISADGRIAVVR
+179 LVSADGRIAVVR
-191 VQYPDQSQ
+191 VQYPDQSR
-199 LSGAD
+199 LSAKD
-204 LDALVGLGD
+204 LDALVDLGD
-213 QLRAELPL
+213 RLRAELPL
-221 RVEMG
+221 RIEMG
-226 GNLFYAFSEADGGA
+226 GNLFYAFSDPDGGA
-240 SELIGLLA
+240 SELIGILA
-248 AATILFLAFG
+248 AAAILFLAFG
-258 SLVAAVLPIG
+258 SLVAAALPIG

-284 AGVVDVP
+284 AGVTDVP

-313 LARHREH
+313 LARHREY
-320 LARGLA
+320 LARGLD

-359 NVPFIA
+359 NVPFMT

-395 RLARTD
+395 RLAR
-401 RTDRVG
+401 
-407 RAERIGR
+407 AGR
-414 IGRIGQALRTGIPGR
+414 IGRALQTGKLGR
-429 LARRRDTVAG
+429 LARRRNAVAA
-439 AAPAVGW
+439 AAPAAGW
-446 RRWIGHVGRHPV
+446 RRWIGHVSRHPV
-458 LYAVGAAGLLLTAAL
+458 PYAIGAAGLLLTATL
-473 PVLGLRVGLPDDGSM
+473 PVLGLRVGLPDDGSL

-536 PGIASVAPTR
+536 PGIASVAPTHV
-546 IDRASGIATFV
+546 DRDTGIATLV
-557 VFPTTSPQDK
+557 VFPTTGPQDE

-578 GALPTAIG
+578 GVLPTAIG
-586 SGPASAHVG
+586 HGPARAHVG
-595 GATASLSDVGQRTSQ
+595 GAAASLSDVGQRTSQ
-610 RLPVLVAVV
+610 RLPVFVAAV
-619 LAMSFLLLV
+619 LAMSFLLLML
-628 PVFRSILVP
+628 VFRSILVP

-648 GAAYGVMVA
+648 GAAYGIMVA

-668 GLESTVPI
+668 GLEATVPI

-700 ARVREEYLR
+700 SHVREEYLR

-740 SFAVAEDPSTKMFGL
+740 SFAVAEDPSAKMFGL

-772 VPATMTLLGRANWW
+772 VPATMTLLGRTNWW
-786 LPKWLDRILPRGPVG
+786 LPKWLDRMLPRGPVG
-801 TNDTDD
+801 T
-807 TNDPDDTDGTDDAD
+807 DDTD
-821 DAVAESTGE
+821 AESTGE
-830 AARPRLVGG
+830 APRPRLVDR

>member
-1 MPRIG
+1 
-6 RKDGAS
+6 
-12 LRPGAD
+12 
-18 GSTAREPMRRNA
+18 
-30 VATSLGT
+30 
-37 GAAQCGHDV
+37 
-46 WEDPMLSKALLRLGA
+46 MLSKALLRLGA
-61 SAARHPWRVIGAW
+61 SAARHPWRVIAAW

-82 LAALAFGG
+82 LAAVAFGG

-123 VVVTPRD
+123 VVVTPLD
-130 GGATFFDDGSA
+130 GGATFFDDDGA
-141 RTALTRVRA
+141 RTALTRLQT
-150 EVGRL
+150 EVKRL

-179 LISADGRIAVVR
+179 LVSADGRIAVVR
-191 VQYPDQSQ
+191 VQYPDQSR
-199 LSGAD
+199 LSAED
-204 LDALVGLGD
+204 LDALVELGD
-213 QLRAELPL
+213 RLRAELPL
-221 RVEMG
+221 RIEMG
-226 GNLFYAFSEADGGA
+226 GNLFYAFSDPDGGA

-248 AATILFLAFG
+248 AAAILFLAFG
-258 SLVAAVLPIG
+258 SLVAAALPIG

-284 AGVVDVP
+284 AGVTDVP
-291 AFAPVLG
+291 TFAPVLG

-313 LARHREH
+313 LARHREY
-320 LARGLA
+320 LARGLD

-345 GGVVVVSI
+345 GVVVVVSI

-359 NVPFIA
+359 NVPFMT

-373 VVLIMVVASVTLLP
+373 VVLIMVLASVTLLP

-395 RLARTD
+395 RLAR
-401 RTDRVG
+401 
-407 RAERIGR
+407 AGR
-414 IGRIGQALRTGIPGR
+414 IGRALQTGKLGR
-429 LARRRDTVAG
+429 LARRRDGVAG
-439 AAPAVGW
+439 AAPAAGW
-446 RRWIGHVGRHPV
+446 RRWIGHVSRHPV
-458 LYAVGAAGLLLTAAL
+458 LYAIGAAGLLLTATL
-473 PVLGLRVGLPDDGSM
+473 PVLGLRVGLPDDGSL
-488 PQSRTERRAY
+488 PPSRTERRAY

-505 GPGTNGPLVIA
+505 GPGINGPLVIA
-516 ADPAGD
+516 ADPTGD

-536 PGIASVAPTR
+536 PGIASVAPTH
-546 IDRASGIATFV
+546 IDRATGIATLV

-578 GALPTAIG
+578 DVLPTAIG
-586 SGPASAHVG
+586 HGPARAHVG
-595 GATASLSDVGQRTSQ
+595 GAAASLSDVGQRTSQ
-610 RLPVLVAVV
+610 RLPVFVAAV
-619 LAMSFLLLV
+619 LAMSFLLLML
-628 PVFRSILVP
+628 VFRSILVP

-648 GAAYGVMVA
+648 GAAYGIMVA

-668 GLESTVPI
+668 GLEATVPI

-700 ARVREEYLR
+700 SRVREEYLR

-740 SFAVAEDPSTKMFGL
+740 SFAVAEDPSSKMFGL

-772 VPATMTLLGRANWW
+772 VPATMTLLGRTNWW
-786 LPKWLDRILPRGPVG
+786 LPKWLDRMLPRGPVG
-801 TNDTDD
+801 T
-807 TNDPDDTDGTDDAD
+807 DDTD
-821 DAVAESTGE
+821 AESTGE
-830 AARPRLVGG
+830 APRPRLVDR

>member
-1 MPRIG
+1 
-6 RKDGAS
+6 
-12 LRPGAD
+12 
-18 GSTAREPMRRNA
+18 
-30 VATSLGT
+30 
-37 GAAQCGHDV
+37 
-46 WEDPMLSKALLRLGA
+46 MLSKALLRLGGG
-61 SAARHPWRVIGAW
+61 AARHPWRVIAAW
-74 LIAATLAV
+74 LIAAMLAV
-82 LAALAFGG
+82 LAAVAFGG
-90 RTADSMTAPGLDSQR
+90 RTADSMTAAGLDSRR

-123 VVVTPRD
+123 VVLTPLD
-130 GGATFFDDGSA
+130 EGATFFDDDGA
-141 RTALTRVRA
+141 RTALTRLRA
-150 EVGRL
+150 EVKRL

-165 GALDAGGDTAVRGG
+165 GALEAGGDTAVRGG
-179 LISADGRIAVVR
+179 LVSADGRIAVVR
-191 VQYPDQSQ
+191 VQYPDQSR
-199 LSGAD
+199 LSAED
-204 LDALVGLGD
+204 LDALVALGD
-213 QLRAELPL
+213 RLRAELPL
-221 RVEMG
+221 RIEMG
-226 GNLFYAFSEADGGA
+226 GNLFYAFSDPDGGA

-248 AATILFLAFG
+248 AAAILFLAFG
-258 SLVAAVLPIG
+258 SLVAAALPIG
-268 MAVFGLTIGV
+268 MAVFGLSVGV

-284 AGVVDVP
+284 AGVTEVP
-291 AFAPVLG
+291 TFAPVLG

-313 LARHREH
+313 LARHREY
-320 LARGLA
+320 LACGLD
-326 PHEAA
+326 PRQAA

-345 GGVVVVSI
+345 GGTVVVSI

-359 NVPFIA
+359 DVPFMTVGA
-365 VGGLAVSI
+365 VAVSI
-373 VVLIMVVASVTLLP
+373 VVLTMVLASVTLLP

-395 RLARTD
+395 RLARA
-401 RTDRVG
+401 G
-407 RAERIGR
+407 RIGR
-414 IGRIGQALRTGIPGR
+414 IGRFLQIRKPGR
-429 LARRRDTVAG
+429 LARRHHPAAG
-439 AAPAVGW
+439 AAHAAGW
-446 RRWIGHVGRHPV
+446 RRWIGHVSRHPV
-458 LYAVGAAGLLLTAAL
+458 PYAAGAAGLLLTATL
-473 PVLGLRVGLPDDGSM
+473 PVLGLRVGLPDDGSL
-488 PQSRTERRAY
+488 PRSRTERRAY

-505 GPGTNGPLVIA
+505 GPGINGPLVIA
-516 ADPAGD
+516 AEPTGD

-536 PGIASVAPTR
+536 PGIASVAPTH
-546 IDRASGIATFV
+546 IDRATGIATLV

-578 GALPTAIG
+578 DVLPAAIG
-586 SGPASAHVG
+586 HGPARAHVG
-595 GATASLSDVGQRTSQ
+595 GAAASLSDVGQRTSQ
-610 RLPVLVAVV
+610 RLPVFVAAV
-619 LAMSFLLLV
+619 LAMSFLLLML
-628 PVFRSILVP
+628 VFRSILVP

-648 GAAYGVMVA
+648 GAAYGIMVA
-657 VFQWGWGGALI
+657 VFQWGWGGTLI
-668 GLESTVPI
+668 GLEATVPI

-700 ARVREEYLR
+700 SRVREEYLR

-772 VPATMTLLGRANWW
+772 VPATMTLLGRTNWW
-786 LPKWLDRILPRGPVG
+786 LPKWLDRMLPRGPVG
-801 TNDTDD
+801 TDNAYDTD
-807 TNDPDDTDGTDDAD
+807 T
-821 DAVAESTGE
+821 ESTGE
-830 AARPRLVGG
+830 APRPRLVDR

>member
-1 MPRIG
+1 
-6 RKDGAS
+6 
-12 LRPGAD
+12 
-18 GSTAREPMRRNA
+18 
-30 VATSLGT
+30 
-37 GAAQCGHDV
+37 
-46 WEDPMLSKALLRLGA
+46 MLSKALLRLGA
-61 SAARHPWRVIGAW
+61 SAARHPWRVIAAW

-82 LAALAFGG
+82 LAAVAFGG
-90 RTADSMTAPGLDSQR
+90 RTADSMTAPGLDSRR

-123 VVVTPRD
+123 VVVTPLD
-130 GGATFFDDGSA
+130 DGATFFDDDGA
-141 RTALTRVRA
+141 RTALTRLRA
-150 EVGRL
+150 EVKRL

-165 GALDAGGDTAVRGG
+165 GALDTGGDTAVRGG
-179 LISADGRIAVVR
+179 LVSADGRIAVVR
-191 VQYPDQSQ
+191 VQYPDQSR
-199 LSGAD
+199 LSAED
-204 LDALVGLGD
+204 LDALVDLGD
-213 QLRAELPL
+213 RLRAELPL
-221 RVEMG
+221 RIEMG
-226 GNLFYAFSEADGGA
+226 GNLFYVFSDPDGGA

-248 AATILFLAFG
+248 AAAILFLAFG
-258 SLVAAVLPIG
+258 SLVAAALPIG
-268 MAVFGLTIGV
+268 MAVFGLTVGV

-284 AGVVDVP
+284 AGVTEVP
-291 AFAPVLG
+291 TFAPVLG

-313 LARHREH
+313 LARHREY
-320 LARGLA
+320 LACGLDPQA
-326 PHEAA
+326 AA

-345 GGVVVVSI
+345 GGTVVVSI

-359 NVPFIA
+359 NVPFMT
-365 VGGLAVSI
+365 VGGVAVSI
-373 VVLIMVVASVTLLP
+373 VVLTMVLASVTLLP

-395 RLARTD
+395 RLAR
-401 RTDRVG
+401 
-407 RAERIGR
+407 AGR
-414 IGRIGQALRTGIPGR
+414 IGRALQTRKLGR
-429 LARRRDTVAG
+429 LARRRDPAAG
-439 AAPAVGW
+439 AAHAAGW
-446 RRWIGHVGRHPV
+446 RRWIGHVSRHPV
-458 LYAVGAAGLLLTAAL
+458 PYAVGAAGLLLTATL
-473 PVLGLRVGLPDDGSM
+473 PVLGLRVGLPDDGSL

-516 ADPAGD
+516 ADPTGD

-529 VGAVAAD
+529 VGAVATD
-536 PGIASVAPTR
+536 PGIASVAPTH
-546 IDRASGIATFV
+546 IDRATGIATLV

-578 GALPTAIG
+578 DVLPTAIG
-586 SGPASAHVG
+586 HGPARAHVG
-595 GATASLSDVGQRTSQ
+595 GAAASLSDVGQRTSQ
-610 RLPVLVAVV
+610 RLPVFVAAV
-619 LAMSFLLLV
+619 LAMSFLLLML
-628 PVFRSILVP
+628 VFRSILVP

-648 GAAYGVMVA
+648 GAAYGIMVA

-668 GLESTVPI
+668 GLEATVPI

-700 ARVREEYLR
+700 SRVREEYLR

-772 VPATMTLLGRANWW
+772 VPATMTLLGRTNWW
-786 LPKWLDRILPRGPVG
+786 LPKWLGLDASPRPGRHRRHRRG
-801 TNDTDD
+801 IH
-807 TNDPDDTDGTDDAD
+807 G
-821 DAVAESTGE
+821 
-830 AARPRLVGG
+830 

>member
-1 MPRIG
+1 
-6 RKDGAS
+6 
-12 LRPGAD
+12 
-18 GSTAREPMRRNA
+18 
-30 VATSLGT
+30 
-37 GAAQCGHDV
+37 
-46 WEDPMLSKALLRLGA
+46 MLSKALLRLGGG
-61 SAARHPWRVIGAW
+61 AARHPWRVIAAW

-82 LAALAFGG
+82 LAAVAFGG
-90 RTADSMTAPGLDSQR
+90 RTADSMTAAGLDSRR

-123 VVVTPRD
+123 VVLTPLD
-130 GGATFFDDGSA
+130 EGATFFDDDGA
-141 RTALTRVRA
+141 RTALTRLRA
-150 EVGRL
+150 EVKRL

-165 GALDAGGDTAVRGG
+165 GALEAGGDTAVRGG
-179 LISADGRIAVVR
+179 LVSADGRIAVVR
-191 VQYPDQSQ
+191 VQYPDQSR
-199 LSGAD
+199 LSAED

-213 QLRAELPL
+213 RLRAELPL
-221 RVEMG
+221 RIEMG
-226 GNLFYAFSEADGGA
+226 GNLFYVFSDPDGGA

-248 AATILFLAFG
+248 AAAILFLAFG
-258 SLVAAVLPIG
+258 SLVAAALPIG
-268 MAVFGLTIGV
+268 MAVFGLTVGV

-284 AGVVDVP
+284 AGVTEVP
-291 AFAPVLG
+291 TFAPVLG

-313 LARHREH
+313 LARHREY
-320 LARGLA
+320 LACGLDPQA
-326 PHEAA
+326 AA

-345 GGVVVVSI
+345 GGTVVVSI

-359 NVPFIA
+359 DVPFMT
-365 VGGLAVSI
+365 VGGVAVSI

-395 RLARTD
+395 RL
-401 RTDRVG
+401 G
-407 RAERIGR
+407 RAGWIGR
-414 IGRIGQALRTGIPGR
+414 FLQIRKPGR
-429 LARRRDTVAG
+429 LALRRDPAAG
-439 AAPAVGW
+439 AAHAAGW
-446 RRWIGHVGRHPV
+446 RRWIGHVSRHPV
-458 LYAVGAAGLLLTAAL
+458 PYAAGAAGLLLTATL
-473 PVLGLRVGLPDDGSM
+473 PVLGLRVGLPDDGSL
-488 PQSRTERRAY
+488 PRSRTERRAY

-505 GPGTNGPLVIA
+505 GPGINGPLVIA
-516 ADPAGD
+516 AEPTGD

-536 PGIASVAPTR
+536 PGIASVAPGH
-546 IDRASGIATFV
+546 IDRATGIATLV

-578 GALPTAIG
+578 DVLPAAIG
-586 SGPASAHVG
+586 HGPARAHVG
-595 GATASLSDVGQRTSQ
+595 GAAASLSDVGQRTSQ
-610 RLPVLVAVV
+610 RLPVFVAAV
-619 LAMSFLLLV
+619 LAMSFLLLML
-628 PVFRSILVP
+628 VFRSILVP

-648 GAAYGVMVA
+648 GAAYGIMVA
-657 VFQWGWGGALI
+657 VFQWGWGGPLI
-668 GLESTVPI
+668 GLEATVPI

-700 ARVREEYLR
+700 SRVREEYLR

-740 SFAVAEDPSTKMFGL
+740 SFALAEDPSTKMFGL

-772 VPATMTLLGRANWW
+772 VPATMTLLGRTNWW
-786 LPKWLDRILPRGPVG
+786 LPKWLDRMLPRGPVG
-801 TNDTDD
+801 T
-807 TNDPDDTDGTDDAD
+807 DDTD
-821 DAVAESTGE
+821 AESTGE
-830 AARPRLVGG
+830 APRPRLVDR

>member
-1 MPRIG
+1 
-6 RKDGAS
+6 
-12 LRPGAD
+12 
-18 GSTAREPMRRNA
+18 
-30 VATSLGT
+30 
-37 GAAQCGHDV
+37 
-46 WEDPMLSKALLRLGA
+46 MLSKALLRLGA
-61 SAARHPWRVIGAW
+61 SAARHPWRVIAAW
-74 LIAATLAV
+74 LIATTLAV
-82 LAALAFGG
+82 LAAIAIGG

-105 AAELIERAGTGQ
+105 AAQLIERAGTNQ

-123 VVVTPRD
+123 VVVTPLD
-130 GGATFFDDGSA
+130 DGATFFDHGSA
-141 RTALTRVRA
+141 RTALTRLQT
-150 EVGRL
+150 EVQRL

-165 GALDAGGDTAVRGG
+165 GALDAGGDTTVRGG
-179 LISADGRIAVVR
+179 LVSADGRIAVVR
-191 VQYPDQSQ
+191 VQYPDQSR
-199 LSGAD
+199 LSAKD
-204 LDALVGLGD
+204 LDALVDLGD
-213 QLRAELPL
+213 RLRAELPL
-221 RVEMG
+221 RIEMG
-226 GNLFYAFSEADGGA
+226 GNLFYVFSDADGGA
-240 SELIGLLA
+240 SELIGILA
-248 AATILFLAFG
+248 AAAILFLAFG
-258 SLVAAVLPIG
+258 SLVAAALPIG
-268 MAVFGLTIGV
+268 MAVFGLTVGV

-284 AGVVDVP
+284 AGVTDVP
-291 AFAPVLG
+291 TFAPVLG

-313 LARHREH
+313 LARHREY
-320 LARGLA
+320 LARGLD
-326 PHEAA
+326 PREAA

-345 GGVVVVSI
+345 GGTVVVSI

-359 NVPFIA
+359 NVPFMT

-373 VVLIMVVASVTLLP
+373 VVLTMVVASVTLLP

-395 RLARTD
+395 RLAR
-401 RTDRVG
+401 
-407 RAERIGR
+407 AGR
-414 IGRIGQALRTGIPGR
+414 IGRALQTRKLGR
-429 LARRRDTVAG
+429 LARRRDPAAG
-439 AAPAVGW
+439 AAPAAGW
-446 RRWIGHVGRHPV
+446 RRWIGHVSRHPV
-458 LYAVGAAGLLLTAAL
+458 PYAVGAAGLLLTATL
-473 PVLGLRVGLPDDGSM
+473 PVLGLRVGLPDDGSL
-488 PQSRTERRAY
+488 PHSRTERRAY

-536 PGIASVAPTR
+536 PGIASVAPTH
-546 IDRASGIATFV
+546 IDRATGIATLV

-578 GALPTAIG
+578 DVLPTAIG
-586 SGPASAHVG
+586 HGPARAHVG
-595 GATASLSDVGQRTSQ
+595 GAAASLSDVGQRTSQ
-610 RLPVLVAVV
+610 RLPVFVAAV
-619 LAMSFLLLV
+619 LAMSFLLLML
-628 PVFRSILVP
+628 VFRSILVP

-648 GAAYGVMVA
+648 GAAYGIMVA

-668 GLESTVPI
+668 GLEATVPI

-700 ARVREEYLR
+700 SRVREEYLR

-717 VEGVSRTARI
+717 VEGVSGTARI

-772 VPATMTLLGRANWW
+772 VPATMTLLGRTNWW
-786 LPKWLDRILPRGPVG
+786 LPRWLDRMLPRGPVG
-801 TNDTDD
+801 TD
-807 TNDPDDTDGTDDAD
+807 
-821 DAVAESTGE
+821 AESTGE
-830 AARPRLVGG
+830 APRQRLIDR

>member
-1 MPRIG
+1 
-6 RKDGAS
+6 
-12 LRPGAD
+12 
-18 GSTAREPMRRNA
+18 
-30 VATSLGT
+30 
-37 GAAQCGHDV
+37 
-46 WEDPMLSKALLRLGA
+46 MLSKALLRLGA
-61 SAARHPWRVIGAW
+61 GAARHPWRVIAAW
-74 LIAATLAV
+74 LVAATLAV
-82 LAALAFGG
+82 LAAVAFGG
-90 RTADSMTAPGLDSQR
+90 RTADSMTAPGLDSGR

-123 VVVTPRD
+123 VVVTPLD
-130 GGATFFDDGSA
+130 GGATFFDDGA
-141 RTALTRVRA
+141 RTALTRLRA
-150 EVGRL
+150 EVTRL
-155 PHVLGTSDPA
+155 PHVLGASDPA

-179 LISADGRIAVVR
+179 LVSADGRIAVVR
-191 VQYPDQSQ
+191 VQYPDQSR
-199 LSGAD
+199 LSGED

-213 QLRAELPL
+213 RLRAELPL
-221 RVEMG
+221 RIEMG
-226 GNLFYAFSEADGGA
+226 GDLFYAFSGADGGV

-248 AATILFLAFG
+248 AAAILFLAFG
-258 SLVAAVLPIG
+258 SLVAAALPIG
-268 MAVFGLTIGV
+268 MAVFGLTVGV

-284 AGVVDVP
+284 AGVTEVP
-291 AFAPVLG
+291 TFAPVLG

-313 LARHREH
+313 LARHREY
-320 LARGLA
+320 LACGLD
-326 PHEAA
+326 PQEAA

-345 GGVVVVSI
+345 GGTVVVSI

-359 NVPFIA
+359 NVPFMT
-365 VGGLAVSI
+365 VGGFAVSI
-373 VVLIMVVASVTLLP
+373 VVLTMVVASVTLLP

-395 RLARTD
+395 RL
-401 RTDRVG
+401 G
-407 RAERIGR
+407 RAGRIAGIGR
-414 IGRIGQALRTGIPGR
+414 ALRARRPGR
-429 LARRRDTVAG
+429 LRRRRDT
-439 AAPAVGW
+439 AADAVPAVGW
-446 RRWIGHVGRHPV
+446 RRWLGHVGRHPAP
-458 LYAVGAAGLLLTAAL
+458 YAAGAAVLLLTATL
-473 PVLGLRVGLPDDGSM
+473 PVLGLRVGLPDDGSQ

-505 GPGTNGPLVIA
+505 GPGTNGPLVVA

-522 PGVLDRL
+522 PGVVDRL
-529 VGAVAAD
+529 VATVAAD
-536 PGIASVAPTR
+536 PGIASVAPART
-546 IDRASGIATFV
+546 DRATGIATLV
-557 VFPTTSPQDK
+557 VFPTTGPQDE

-573 ARLRT
+573 TRLR
-578 GALPTAIG
+578 ADVLPAAIG
-586 SGPASAHVG
+586 QGPAEAHVG
-595 GATASLSDVGQRTSQ
+595 GAAASLSDVGQRTSE
-610 RLPVLVAVV
+610 RLPLFVAAV
-619 LAMSFLLLV
+619 LALSFLLLML
-628 PVFRSILVP
+628 VFRSVVVA

-648 GAAYGVMVA
+648 GASYGVMVA

-668 GLESTVPI
+668 GLETTVPI

-700 ARVREEYLR
+700 SRVREEYLR

-740 SFAVAEDPSTKMFGL
+740 SFAVADDPSTKMFGL

-761 FIDATVVRMVL
+761 LIDATVVRMVL

-801 TNDTDD
+801 AG
-807 TNDPDDTDGTDDAD
+807 DTDGTG
-821 DAVAESTGE
+821 AESRGE
-830 AARPRLVGG
+830 APRPRLVDR

>member
-1 MPRIG
+1 
-6 RKDGAS
+6 
-12 LRPGAD
+12 
-18 GSTAREPMRRNA
+18 
-30 VATSLGT
+30 
-37 GAAQCGHDV
+37 
-46 WEDPMLSKALLRLGA
+46 MLSKALLRLGA
-61 SAARHPWRVIGAW
+61 SAARHPWRVIAAW

-82 LAALAFGG
+82 LAAVAFGG
-90 RTADSMTAPGLDSQR
+90 RTADSMTAPGLDSRR

-123 VVVTPRD
+123 VVVTPLD
-130 GGATFFDDGSA
+130 GAATFFDDDGA
-141 RTALTRVRA
+141 RTALTRLQT
-150 EVGRL
+150 EVKRL

-179 LISADGRIAVVR
+179 LVSADGRIAVVR
-191 VQYPDQSQ
+191 VQYPDQSR
-199 LSGAD
+199 LSAED
-204 LDALVGLGD
+204 LDALVELGD
-213 QLRAELPL
+213 RLRAELPL
-221 RVEMG
+221 RIEMG
-226 GNLFYAFSEADGGA
+226 GNLFYAFSDPDGGA

-248 AATILFLAFG
+248 AAAILFLAFG
-258 SLVAAVLPIG
+258 SLVAAALPIG
-268 MAVFGLTIGV
+268 MAVFGLTVGV

-284 AGVVDVP
+284 AGVTEVP
-291 AFAPVLG
+291 TFAPVLG

-313 LARHREH
+313 LARHREY
-320 LARGLA
+320 LACGLDPQA
-326 PHEAA
+326 AA

-345 GGVVVVSI
+345 GGTVVVSI

-359 NVPFIA
+359 NVPFMT
-365 VGGLAVSI
+365 VGGVAVSI
-373 VVLIMVVASVTLLP
+373 VVLTMVLASVTLLP

-395 RLARTD
+395 RLAR
-401 RTDRVG
+401 
-407 RAERIGR
+407 AGR
-414 IGRIGQALRTGIPGR
+414 IGRALQTRKLGR
-429 LARRRDTVAG
+429 LARRRDPAAG
-439 AAPAVGW
+439 AAHAAGW
-446 RRWIGHVGRHPV
+446 RRWIGHVSRHPV
-458 LYAVGAAGLLLTAAL
+458 PYAVGAAGLLLTATL
-473 PVLGLRVGLPDDGSM
+473 PVLGLRVGLPDDGSL
-488 PQSRTERRAY
+488 PHSRTERRAY

-516 ADPAGD
+516 ADPTGD

-529 VGAVAAD
+529 VATVAAD
-536 PGIASVAPTR
+536 PGIASVAPTH
-546 IDRASGIATFV
+546 IDRATGIATLV

-578 GALPTAIG
+578 DVLPTAIG
-586 SGPASAHVG
+586 HGPARAHVG

-610 RLPVLVAVV
+610 RLPVLVAAV
-619 LAMSFLLLV
+619 LAMSFLLLML
-628 PVFRSILVP
+628 VFRSILVP

-648 GAAYGVMVA
+648 GAAYGIMVT

-668 GLESTVPI
+668 GLEATVPI

-700 ARVREEYLR
+700 SRVREEYLR

-717 VEGVSRTARI
+717 VEGVSGTARI

-772 VPATMTLLGRANWW
+772 VPATMTLLGRTNWW
-786 LPKWLDRILPRGPVG
+786 LPKWLDRMLPRGPVG
-801 TNDTDD
+801 T
-807 TNDPDDTDGTDDAD
+807 DDTD
-821 DAVAESTGE
+821 AESTGE
-830 AARPRLVGG
+830 APRPRLVDR

>member
-1 MPRIG
+1 
-6 RKDGAS
+6 
-12 LRPGAD
+12 
-18 GSTAREPMRRNA
+18 
-30 VATSLGT
+30 
-37 GAAQCGHDV
+37 
-46 WEDPMLSKALLRLGA
+46 MLSKALLRLGA
-61 SAARHPWRVIGAW
+61 SAARHPWRVIAAW
-74 LIAATLAV
+74 LVAATLAV
-82 LAALAFGG
+82 LAAVAFGG

-105 AAELIERAGTGQ
+105 AAALIERAGTGQ

-123 VVVTPRD
+123 VVVTPLD
-130 GGATFFDDGSA
+130 GAATFFDHDSA
-141 RTALTRVRA
+141 RTALTRLQT
-150 EVGRL
+150 EVKRL

-165 GALDAGGDTAVRGG
+165 GALDARGDTTVRGG
-179 LISADGRIAVVR
+179 LVSADGRIAVVR
-191 VQYPDQSQ
+191 VQYPDQSR
-199 LSGAD
+199 LSAKD
-204 LDALVGLGD
+204 LDALVDLGD
-213 QLRAELPL
+213 RLRAELPL
-221 RVEMG
+221 RIEMG
-226 GNLFYAFSEADGGA
+226 GNLFYAFSDPDGGA

-248 AATILFLAFG
+248 AAAILFLAFG
-258 SLVAAVLPIG
+258 SLVAAALPIG
-268 MAVFGLTIGV
+268 MAVFGLTVGV

-284 AGVVDVP
+284 AGVTDVP
-291 AFAPVLG
+291 TFAPVLG

-313 LARHREH
+313 LARHREY
-320 LARGLA
+320 LACGLDPQA
-326 PHEAA
+326 AA

-345 GGVVVVSI
+345 GGTVVVSI

-359 NVPFIA
+359 NVPFMT
-365 VGGLAVSI
+365 VGGVAVSI
-373 VVLIMVVASVTLLP
+373 VVLTMVLASVTLLP

-395 RLARTD
+395 RLAR
-401 RTDRVG
+401 
-407 RAERIGR
+407 AGR
-414 IGRIGQALRTGIPGR
+414 IGRALQTRKLGR
-429 LARRRDTVAG
+429 LARRRDPAAG
-439 AAPAVGW
+439 AAHAAGW
-446 RRWIGHVGRHPV
+446 RRWIGHVSQHPV
-458 LYAVGAAGLLLTAAL
+458 PYAVGAAGLLLTATL
-473 PVLGLRVGLPDDGSM
+473 PVLGLRVGLPDDGSL
-488 PQSRTERRAY
+488 PHSRTERRAY

-516 ADPAGD
+516 ADPTGD

-529 VGAVAAD
+529 VATVAAD
-536 PGIASVAPTR
+536 PGIASVAPTH
-546 IDRASGIATFV
+546 IDRATGIATLV

-578 GALPTAIG
+578 DVLPTAIG
-586 SGPASAHVG
+586 HGPARAHVG
-595 GATASLSDVGQRTSQ
+595 GAAASLSDVGQRTSQ
-610 RLPVLVAVV
+610 RLPVFVAAV
-619 LAMSFLLLV
+619 LAMSFLLLML
-628 PVFRSILVP
+628 VFRSILVP

-648 GAAYGVMVA
+648 GAAYGIMVA

-668 GLESTVPI
+668 GLEATVPI

-700 ARVREEYLR
+700 SRVREEYLR

-717 VEGVSRTARI
+717 VEGVSGTARI

-772 VPATMTLLGRANWW
+772 VPATMTLLGRTNWW
-786 LPKWLDRILPRGPVG
+786 LPKWLDWMHPRGPVG
-801 TNDTDD
+801 TD
-807 TNDPDDTDGTDDAD
+807 
-821 DAVAESTGE
+821 AESTGE
-830 AARPRLVGG
+830 APRPRLVDR

>member
-1 MPRIG
+1 
-6 RKDGAS
+6 
-12 LRPGAD
+12 
-18 GSTAREPMRRNA
+18 
-30 VATSLGT
+30 
-37 GAAQCGHDV
+37 
-46 WEDPMLSKALLRLGA
+46 MLSKALLRLGA
-61 SAARHPWRVIGAW
+61 SAARHPWRVIAAW

-82 LAALAFGG
+82 LAAVAFGG
-90 RTADSMTAPGLDSQR
+90 RTADSMTAPGLDSRR

-123 VVVTPRD
+123 VVVTPLD
-130 GGATFFDDGSA
+130 DGATFFDDDGA
-141 RTALTRVRA
+141 RTALTRLRA
-150 EVGRL
+150 EVKRL

-179 LISADGRIAVVR
+179 LVSADGRIAVVR
-191 VQYPDQSQ
+191 VQYPDQSR
-199 LSGAD
+199 LSAED
-204 LDALVGLGD
+204 LDALVDLGD
-213 QLRAELPL
+213 RLRAELPL
-221 RVEMG
+221 RIEMG
-226 GNLFYAFSEADGGA
+226 GNLFYVFSDPDGGA

-248 AATILFLAFG
+248 AAAILFLAFG
-258 SLVAAVLPIG
+258 SLVAAALPIG
-268 MAVFGLTIGV
+268 MAVFGLTVGV
-278 ATMTVL
+278 ATMTLL
-284 AGVVDVP
+284 AGVTEVP
-291 AFAPVLG
+291 TFAPVLG

-313 LARHREH
+313 LARHREY
-320 LARGLA
+320 LACGLDPQA
-326 PHEAA
+326 AA

-345 GGVVVVSI
+345 GGTVVVSI

-359 NVPFIA
+359 NVPFMT
-365 VGGLAVSI
+365 VGGVAVSI
-373 VVLIMVVASVTLLP
+373 VVLTMVLASVTLLP

-395 RLARTD
+395 RL
-401 RTDRVG
+401 G
-407 RAERIGR
+407 RAGR
-414 IGRIGQALRTGIPGR
+414 IGRALRTRKPVR
-429 LARRRDTVAG
+429 LARRRDPAAG
-439 AAPAVGW
+439 AAHAAGW
-446 RRWIGHVGRHPV
+446 RRWIGHVSRHPV
-458 LYAVGAAGLLLTAAL
+458 PYAVGAAGLLLTATL
-473 PVLGLRVGLPDDGSM
+473 PVLGLRVGLPDDGSL
-488 PQSRTERRAY
+488 PHSRTERRAY

-516 ADPAGD
+516 ADPSGD
-522 PGVLDRL
+522 RGVVDRL
-529 VGAVAAD
+529 VTTVAAD
-536 PGIASVAPTR
+536 PGIASVAPTH
-546 IDRASGIATFV
+546 IDRATGIATLV

-578 GALPTAIG
+578 DVLPTAIG
-586 SGPASAHVG
+586 HGPARAHVG
-595 GATASLSDVGQRTSQ
+595 GAAASLSDVGQRTSE
-610 RLPVLVAVV
+610 RLPVFVAAV
-619 LAMSFLLLV
+619 LAMSFLLLML
-628 PVFRSILVP
+628 VFRSILVP

-648 GAAYGVMVA
+648 GAAYGIMVA

-668 GLESTVPI
+668 GLEATVPI

-700 ARVREEYLR
+700 SRVREEYLR

-786 LPKWLDRILPRGPVG
+786 LPKWLDRMLPRGPVG
-801 TNDTDD
+801 T
-807 TNDPDDTDGTDDAD
+807 DDTD
-821 DAVAESTGE
+821 AESTGE
-830 AARPRLVGG
+830 APRPRLVDR

>member
-1 MPRIG
+1 
-6 RKDGAS
+6 
-12 LRPGAD
+12 
-18 GSTAREPMRRNA
+18 
-30 VATSLGT
+30 
-37 GAAQCGHDV
+37 
-46 WEDPMLSKALLRLGA
+46 MLSKALLRLGA
-61 SAARHPWRVIGAW
+61 SAARHPWRVIAAW

-82 LAALAFGG
+82 LPAVAFGG
-90 RTADSMTAPGLDSQR
+90 RTADSMTAPGLDSRR

-123 VVVTPRD
+123 VVVTPLD
-130 GGATFFDDGSA
+130 DGATFFDDDGA
-141 RTALTRVRA
+141 RTALTRLRA
-150 EVGRL
+150 EVKRL

-165 GALDAGGDTAVRGG
+165 GALDTGGDTAVRGG
-179 LISADGRIAVVR
+179 LVSADGRIAVVR
-191 VQYPDQSQ
+191 VQYPDQSR
-199 LSGAD
+199 LSAED
-204 LDALVGLGD
+204 LDALVDLGD
-213 QLRAELPL
+213 RLRAELPL
-221 RVEMG
+221 RIEMG
-226 GNLFYAFSEADGGA
+226 GSLFYAFSDPDGGA

-248 AATILFLAFG
+248 AAAILFLAFG
-258 SLVAAVLPIG
+258 SLVAAALPIG
-268 MAVFGLTIGV
+268 MAVFGLTVGV

-284 AGVVDVP
+284 AGVTEVP
-291 AFAPVLG
+291 TFAPVLG

-313 LARHREH
+313 LARHREY
-320 LARGLA
+320 LACGLDPQA
-326 PHEAA
+326 AA

-345 GGVVVVSI
+345 GGTVVVSI

-359 NVPFIA
+359 NVPFMT
-365 VGGLAVSI
+365 VGGVAVSI
-373 VVLIMVVASVTLLP
+373 VVLTMVLASVTLLP

-395 RLARTD
+395 RLAR
-401 RTDRVG
+401 
-407 RAERIGR
+407 AGR
-414 IGRIGQALRTGIPGR
+414 IGRALQTRKLGR
-429 LARRRDTVAG
+429 LARRRDPAAG
-439 AAPAVGW
+439 AAHAAGW
-446 RRWIGHVGRHPV
+446 RRWIGHVSQHPV
-458 LYAVGAAGLLLTAAL
+458 PYAVGAAGLLLTATL
-473 PVLGLRVGLPDDGSM
+473 PVLGLRVGLPDDGSL

-516 ADPAGD
+516 ADPTGD

-529 VGAVAAD
+529 VATVAAD
-536 PGIASVAPTR
+536 PGIASVVPTH
-546 IDRASGIATFV
+546 IDRATGIATLV

-573 ARLRT
+573 ARLR
-578 GALPTAIG
+578 AEVLPAAIG
-586 SGPASAHVG
+586 HGPATAHVG
-595 GATASLSDVGQRTSQ
+595 GAAASLSDVGRRTSE
-610 RLPVLVAVV
+610 RLPVFVAAV
-619 LAMSFLLLV
+619 LAMSFLLLML
-628 PVFRSILVP
+628 VFRSVVVP

-648 GAAYGVMVA
+648 GAAYGIMVA

-668 GLESTVPI
+668 GLEATVPI

-700 ARVREEYLR
+700 SRVREEYLR

-786 LPKWLDRILPRGPVG
+786 LPTWLDRTLPRGPVG
-801 TNDTDD
+801 TD
-807 TNDPDDTDGTDDAD
+807 
-821 DAVAESTGE
+821 AESTGE
-830 AARPRLVGG
+830 APRPRLVDR

>member
-1 MPRIG
+1 
-6 RKDGAS
+6 
-12 LRPGAD
+12 
-18 GSTAREPMRRNA
+18 
-30 VATSLGT
+30 
-37 GAAQCGHDV
+37 
-46 WEDPMLSKALLRLGA
+46 MLSKALLRLGA
-61 SAARHPWRVIGAW
+61 SAARHPWRVIAAW

-82 LAALAFGG
+82 LAAVAFGG
-90 RTADSMTAPGLDSQR
+90 RTADSMTAPGLDSGR

-123 VVVTPRD
+123 MVVTPLD
-130 GGATFFDDGSA
+130 DGATFFDDDGA
-141 RTALTRVRA
+141 RTALTRLRA
-150 EVGRL
+150 EVKRL
-155 PHVLGTSDPA
+155 PHVLGTSDPV
-165 GALDAGGDTAVRGG
+165 GALDTGRDTAVRGG
-179 LISADGRIAVVR
+179 LVSADGRIAVVR
-191 VQYPDQSQ
+191 VQYPDQSR
-199 LSGAD
+199 LSAED
-204 LDALVGLGD
+204 LDALVDLGD
-213 QLRAELPL
+213 RLRAELPL
-221 RVEMG
+221 RIEMG
-226 GNLFYAFSEADGGA
+226 GHLFYAFSDPDGGA

-248 AATILFLAFG
+248 AAAILFLAFG
-258 SLVAAVLPIG
+258 SLVAAALPIG

-284 AGVVDVP
+284 AGVTDVP
-291 AFAPVLG
+291 TFAPVLG

-313 LARHREH
+313 LARHREY
-320 LARGLA
+320 LACGLD

-345 GGVVVVSI
+345 GGTVVVSI

-359 NVPFIA
+359 NVPFMT

-373 VVLIMVVASVTLLP
+373 VVLTMVLASVTLLP

-395 RLARTD
+395 RLARAG
-401 RTDRVG
+401 RVG
-407 RAERIGR
+407 RAL
-414 IGRIGQALRTGIPGR
+414 QTGKPGR
-429 LARRRDTVAG
+429 LARRRDPAAG
-439 AAPAVGW
+439 AAHAAGW
-446 RRWIGHVGRHPV
+446 RRWIGHVSQHPV
-458 LYAVGAAGLLLTAAL
+458 PYAIGAAGLLLTATL
-473 PVLGLRVGLPDDGSM
+473 PVLGLRVGLPDDGSL
-488 PQSRTERRAY
+488 PHSRTERRAY

-529 VGAVAAD
+529 VAAVAAD
-536 PGIASVAPTR
+536 PGIASVAPTHV
-546 IDRASGIATFV
+546 DRDTGIATLV

-578 GALPTAIG
+578 DVLPTAIG
-586 SGPASAHVG
+586 DGPARAHVG
-595 GATASLSDVGQRTSQ
+595 GAAASLSDVGQRTSQ
-610 RLPVLVAVV
+610 RLPAFVAAV
-619 LAMSFLLLV
+619 LAMSFLLLML
-628 PVFRSILVP
+628 VFRSILVP

-648 GAAYGVMVA
+648 GAAYGIMVA

-668 GLESTVPI
+668 GLDATVPI

-700 ARVREEYLR
+700 SRVREEYLR

-717 VEGVSRTARI
+717 VEGISRTARI

-740 SFAVAEDPSTKMFGL
+740 SFAVADDPSAKMFGL

-772 VPATMTLLGRANWW
+772 VPATMTLLGRTNWW

-801 TNDTDD
+801 T
-807 TNDPDDTDGTDDAD
+807 DDTD
-821 DAVAESTGE
+821 AESTGG
-830 AARPRLVGG
+830 APRPRLVDR

>member
-1 MPRIG
+1 
-6 RKDGAS
+6 
-12 LRPGAD
+12 
-18 GSTAREPMRRNA
+18 
-30 VATSLGT
+30 
-37 GAAQCGHDV
+37 
-46 WEDPMLSKALLRLGA
+46 MLSKALLRLGA
-61 SAARHPWRVIGAW
+61 SAARHPWRVIVAW

-82 LAALAFGG
+82 LAAIAFGG
-90 RTADSMTAPGLDSQR
+90 RTADSITAPGLDSQR

-123 VVVTPRD
+123 VVVTPLD
-130 GGATFFDDGSA
+130 GGATFFDHGSA
-141 RTALTRVRA
+141 GTALTRLQT
-150 EVGRL
+150 EVQRL

-165 GALDAGGDTAVRGG
+165 GALDARGDNAVRGG
-179 LISADGRIAVVR
+179 LVSADGRIAVVR
-191 VQYPDQSQ
+191 VQYPDQSR
-199 LSGAD
+199 LSAED
-204 LDALVGLGD
+204 LDTLVDLGD
-213 QLRAELPL
+213 RLRAELPL
-221 RVEMG
+221 RIEMG
-226 GNLFYAFSEADGGA
+226 GNLFYAFSDPDGGA

-248 AATILFLAFG
+248 AAAILFLAFG
-258 SLVAAVLPIG
+258 SLVAAALPIG

-284 AGVVDVP
+284 AGVTEVP
-291 AFAPVLG
+291 TFAPVLG

-313 LARHREH
+313 LARHREY
-320 LARGLA
+320 LARGLDPQA
-326 PHEAA
+326 SA

-337 AGRPVVFA
+337 AGRPVIFA
-345 GGVVVVSI
+345 GGTVVVSI

-359 NVPFIA
+359 NVPFMT

-373 VVLIMVVASVTLLP
+373 VVLTMVLASVTLLP

-395 RLARTD
+395 RLAR
-401 RTDRVG
+401 
-407 RAERIGR
+407 AGR
-414 IGRIGQALRTGIPGR
+414 IGRALQTKKLGR
-429 LARRRDTVAG
+429 LARRRDTAAG
-439 AAPAVGW
+439 AAHAAGW
-446 RRWIGHVGRHPV
+446 RRWIGHVSRHPV
-458 LYAVGAAGLLLTAAL
+458 PYAIGAAGLLLTATL
-473 PVLGLRVGLPDDGSM
+473 PVLGLRVGLPDDGSL
-488 PQSRTERRAY
+488 PHSRTERRAY

-516 ADPAGD
+516 ADTTGD

-536 PGIASVAPTR
+536 PGIASVAPTH
-546 IDRASGIATFV
+546 IDRATGIATLV
-557 VFPTTSPQDK
+557 VFPTTSPQDR

-578 GALPTAIG
+578 DVLPTAIG
-586 SGPASAHVG
+586 HGPARAHVG
-595 GATASLSDVGQRTSQ
+595 GAAASLSDVGQRTSQ
-610 RLPVLVAVV
+610 RLPVVVAAV
-619 LAMSFLLLV
+619 LAMSFLLLML
-628 PVFRSILVP
+628 VFRSILVP

-648 GAAYGVMVA
+648 GAAYGIMVA

-668 GLESTVPI
+668 GLEATVPI

-700 ARVREEYLR
+700 SRVREEYLR

-717 VEGVSRTARI
+717 VEGISRTARI

-740 SFAVAEDPSTKMFGL
+740 SFSVAEDPSTKMFGL

-772 VPATMTLLGRANWW
+772 VPATMTLLGRTNWW
-786 LPKWLDRILPRGPVG
+786 LPKWLDRMLPRGPVG
-801 TNDTDD
+801 TDDTDD
-807 TNDPDDTDGTDDAD
+807 TD
-821 DAVAESTGE
+821 AESTGG
-830 AARPRLVGG
+830 APRPRLFDR